1 MEILTLQFWL
11 SVASI
16 IVLDLVLA
24 GDNAVVI
31 AMAARQLPAR
41 LQNKGIIIGAA
52 GAILVRASLTL
63 VAVKLLTIPL
73 LQAIGALILIPIA
86 IKLLLPQENSST
98 GVKKVASLGSAVR
111 TIIIADVVMSLDN
124 VLAVAGAAQGDPL
137 LVIIGLLIS
146 IPLIIGGSKLI
157 AHFME
162 RFPLLIPLGAAI
174 LGHTSGVMLLHD
186 GIVGPYLAAYI
197 PYAAYAVPALT
208 IAIVLLVPYAL
219 VHWFKGQ
226 R

>member
-1 MEILTLQFWL
+1 M
-11 SVASI
+11 
-16 IVLDLVLA
+16 
-24 GDNAVVI
+24 
-31 AMAARQLPAR
+31 
-41 LQNKGIIIGAA
+41 
-52 GAILVRASLTL
+52 
-63 VAVKLLTIPL
+63 
-73 LQAIGALILIPIA
+73 
-86 IKLLLPQENSST
+86 
-98 GVKKVASLGSAVR
+98 KKVASLGSAVR

-186 GIVGPYLAAYI
+186 GIVGPYLTAYI

-219 VHWFKGQ
+219 VHWSKGQ

>member
-41 LQNKGIIIGAA
+41 LQNKAIFIGAA

-73 LQAIGALILIPIA
+73 LHRRVDF
-86 IKLLLPQENSST
+86 NSDRDQTFATAGKFVDRREKSRL
-98 GVKKVASLGSAVR
+98 ARLGRAYDYHCR
-111 TIIIADVVMSLDN
+111 
-124 VLAVAGAAQGDPL
+124 
-137 LVIIGLLIS
+137 
-146 IPLIIGGSKLI
+146 
-157 AHFME
+157 
-162 RFPLLIPLGAAI
+162 R
-174 LGHTSGVMLLHD
+174 GHEFG
-186 GIVGPYLAAYI
+186 
-197 PYAAYAVPALT
+197 
-208 IAIVLLVPYAL
+208 
-219 VHWFKGQ
+219 
-226 R
+226 

>member
-41 LQNKGIIIGAA
+41 LQNKAIFIGAA
-52 GAILVRASLTL
+52 GAIVVRASLTL

-98 GVKKVASLGSAVR
+98 GVKKVASLGSAVP
-111 TIIIADVVMSLDN
+111 TWS
-124 VLAVAGAAQGDPL
+124 
-137 LVIIGLLIS
+137 
-146 IPLIIGGSKLI
+146 
-157 AHFME
+157 
-162 RFPLLIPLGAAI
+162 
-174 LGHTSGVMLLHD
+174 
-186 GIVGPYLAAYI
+186 
-197 PYAAYAVPALT
+197 
-208 IAIVLLVPYAL
+208 
-219 VHWFKGQ
+219 
-226 R
+226 